1 MLFLDKM
8 EIDYNKMN
16 LEGMNKYFLEV
27 LGKTEEY
34 LKTDSSLNENIRQN
48 LIVTRDAL
56 EKIVL
61 LTETPKINN
70 GGNK

>member
-1 MLFLDKM
+1 
-8 EIDYNKMN
+8 MN

-27 LGKTEEY
+27 LGKTEGY

>member
-1 MLFLDKM
+1 LDKM

>member
-1 MLFLDKM
+1 VLFLDKM

>member
-1 MLFLDKM
+1 
-8 EIDYNKMN
+8 MN